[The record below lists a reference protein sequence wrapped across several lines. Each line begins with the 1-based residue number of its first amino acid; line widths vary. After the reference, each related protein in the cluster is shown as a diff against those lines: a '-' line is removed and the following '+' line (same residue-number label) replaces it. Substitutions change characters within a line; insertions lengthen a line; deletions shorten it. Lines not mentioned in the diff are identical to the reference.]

1 MLTASIGFSAALLLI
16 FLRVPIVLALGA
28 VGYVGFAYLVGWNQ
42 AGVMLALVS
51 RESTM
56 SYGLVVIPLFILMGN
71 FVAGAGISGEL
82 YRAAQAWFG
91 HRRGG
96 LATATVLSCGGFA
109 AVCGS
114 SVATVVTIGK
124 VALPSMAKYNYGGS
138 LSAASVAAGATLG
151 IIIPPSI
158 MLVIYGIMT
167 ETHIGKLYMAGL
179 VPGILGV
186 IGYVL
191 AVRWS
196 VWRKPQLAP
205 LAERAPAEE
214 RRASLKAIWPICTLF
229 IFVVGGIYAGF
240 FTAAEASGIGAFG
253 AFLLA
258 LANRRL
264 TWERLLDILYD
275 SAMTSAM
282 LIALLIGASV
292 FTEFL
297 NYTGA
302 HTGLL
307 EFVTGSGLPP
317 VGIIL
322 LISAIYVVLGALM
335 EELSMILLTVPL
347 FFPIV
352 VGLGYDPVWFGALVV
367 VLCELGMIAP
377 PVGVNL
383 FVVRSIAPQIPLGDI
398 VRGIGPFIVANIIRI
413 IIIAVFPAIV
423 LFLPDLLF

>member
-1 MLTASIGFSAALLLI
+1 MLLAGIGFIASLLLI
-16 FLRVPIVLALGA
+16 FLRVPIAIALG
-28 VGYVGFAYLVGWNQ
+28 VTGHVGFGYIVGWNQ
-42 AGVMLALVS
+42 AGAMLALMA

-71 FVAGAGISGEL
+71 FVAGAGISGDL

-96 LATATVLSCGGFA
+96 LATATVMSCGGFA

-124 VALPSMAKYNYGGS
+124 VALPSMRKYHYADR
-138 LSAASVAAGATLG
+138 LSTASVAAGATLG

-158 MLVIYGIMT
+158 MLVIYGILT
-167 ETHIGKLYMAGL
+167 ETHIGMLYVAGFIPGML
-179 VPGILGV
+179 GIL
-186 IGYVL
+186 GYVL
-191 AVRWS
+191 AVRWT
-196 VWRKPQLAP
+196 VWRRPESAP
-205 LAERAPAEE
+205 VAERAE
-214 RRASLKAIWPICTLF
+214 RSERIDSLKRIWSICALF
-229 IFVVGGIYAGF
+229 VLVIGGIYGGF

-258 LANRRL
+258 WSMGRL
-264 TWERLLDILYD
+264 TWRTLYDILLD
-275 SAMTSAM
+275 SALTSVM
-282 LIALLIGASV
+282 LIAMLVGASV

-302 HTGLL
+302 HDGLL
-307 EFVTGSGLPP
+307 AFVNNSGLPP
-317 VGIIL
+317 VGVVL
-322 LISAIYVVLGALM
+322 LICAIYIVLGALM

-352 VGLGYDPVWFGALVV
+352 IGLGYDPVWFGVLVV

-383 FVVRSIAPQIPLGDI
+383 FVVRSIAREVPLTTIIKGIIP
-398 VRGIGPFIVANIIRI
+398 FAMANIMRI
-413 IIIAVFPAIV
+413 FILAVFPAIS
-423 LFLPDLLF
+423 LFLPRLLF

>member
-1 MLTASIGFSAALLLI
+1 MLLAGIGFVVSLLLI
-16 FLRVPIVLALGA
+16 FLRVPIALALG
-28 VGYVGFAYLVGWNQ
+28 VTGYVGFGYIVGWNQ
-42 AGVMLALVS
+42 AGAMLALMA

-71 FVAGAGISGEL
+71 FVAGAGISGDL

-96 LATATVLSCGGFA
+96 LATATVMSCGGFA

-124 VALPSMAKYNYGGS
+124 VALPSMRKYRYADR
-138 LSAASVAAGATLG
+138 LSTASVAAGATLG

-167 ETHIGKLYMAGL
+167 ETHIGMLYVAGFI
-179 VPGILGV
+179 PGLLGML
-186 IGYVL
+186 GYVL
-191 AVRWS
+191 AVRWT
-196 VWRKPQLAP
+196 VWRRPESAP
-205 LAERAPAEE
+205 VAQRAERSE
-214 RRASLKAIWPICTLF
+214 RIESLRRIWSICALF
-229 IFVVGGIYAGF
+229 VLVIGGIYAGF

-258 LANRRL
+258 WSMGRL
-264 TWERLLDILYD
+264 TWRTLHDILVD
-275 SAMTSAM
+275 SALTSAM
-282 LIALLIGASV
+282 LIAMLIGASV

-302 HTGLL
+302 HDGLL
-307 EFVTGSGLPP
+307 RFVNDSGLPP
-317 VGIIL
+317 VGVVL
-322 LISAIYVVLGALM
+322 LICAIYIVLGALM

-352 VGLGYDPVWFGALVV
+352 TGLGYDPAWFGVLVV

-383 FVVRSIAPQIPLGDI
+383 FVVRSIAREVPLTTIIKGI
-398 VRGIGPFIVANIIRI
+398 VPFATANIIRI
-413 IIIAVFPAIV
+413 LILAIFPAIS
-423 LFLPDLLF
+423 LFLPRLLF